1 LQSKPRCGAQNNL
14 WRFGTRSVTFHFQP
28 ALQVYRH
35 GITIFPVFKPQLLA
49 GKWKLRHLGTELE
62 KPTQSAQS
70 ERLTNDRKVWEP
82 WGPMRLTL
90 ISFWNL
96 PFCPF
101 TVPKH
106 AVSTTGKGQ
115 GSSKQGDEP
124 QILILSNLCLMSA
137 PVAVVN
143 HQCTLACL
151 KIACMLR
158 PINPVYRGR
167 FHQSSF

>member
-1 LQSKPRCGAQNNL
+1 
-14 WRFGTRSVTFHFQP
+14 
-28 ALQVYRH
+28 
-35 GITIFPVFKPQLLA
+35 
-49 GKWKLRHLGTELE
+49 LRHLGTELE

-115 GSSKQGDEP
+115 GSSKQGDELP
-124 QILILSNLCLMSA
+124 ITNSYFEQ
-137 PVAVVN
+137 PVPHVGPR
-143 HQCTLACL
+143 CC
-151 KIACMLR
+151 R
-158 PINPVYRGR
+158 
-167 FHQSSF
+167 